1 MSLPVY
7 SLPVG
12 SEDFSSGVEVREGA
26 VVPDVP
32 RLPDV
37 AAVAGVPVD
46 SGAEVP
52 GEVTA
57 AELPV
62 DSGGSGSAE
71 VGSGVPAAVPGAVS
85 GAVSG
90 EESPGTE
97 LAGAVFTGEDGFA
110 EQPVS
115 TAAAAII
122 ARIERL
128 FIHTPFQGAFV
139 CNTGQAAKRLQAPVK
154 YL

>member
-1 MSLPVY
+1 MPPMSLPVY

-12 SEDFSSGVEVREGA
+12 SEDFSSGAEVREGA

-52 GEVTA
+52 EEVA
-57 AELPV
+57 AEETADTV
-62 DSGGSGSAE
+62 GSVTE
-71 VGSGVPAAVPGAVS
+71 ESGVPSSVSVS
-85 GAVSG
+85 GVPG

-139 CNTGQAAKRLQAPVK
+139 CNTGPAAKRLQAPVK

>member
-1 MSLPVY
+1 MPPMSLPVY

-12 SEDFSSGVEVREGA
+12 SEGFS
-26 VVPDVP
+26 
-32 RLPDV
+32 
-37 AAVAGVPVD
+37 

-71 VGSGVPAAVPGAVS
+71 VGSGVPAAVPGAEVS

-97 LAGAVFTGEDGFA
+97 LAGAVFTGEDGFE

>member
-12 SEDFSSGVEVREGA
+12 SEGFSSGAEVREGA

-57 AELPV
+57 AELPL

-71 VGSGVPAAVPGAVS
+71 VGSGVPGAEVS

-139 CNTGQAAKRLQAPVK
+139 RNTGQAAKRLQAPVK